1 MKLSLLIGFLPVA
14 ALSVGME
21 QIVVEEPGRT
31 NRSAQAWAD
40 AAQPGRLAATM
51 PYVDSI
57 AVTSTHPA
65 GLVYVPAA
73 LAAGTERFSTNWSYS
88 FRPGGGVV
96 VDTSVVRD
104 SLTIDASPIS
114 VPFFDTRFLLVT
126 NSGVYG
132 AVDIDGGVSIRGP
145 ASTGVMSGAQASSSV
160 ATVAVDVVNTA
171 VLGGV
176 GGPLVLDAP
185 VVYVKGGLAY
195 RELVGS
201 GGPTGSPPT
210 SVVSDVGLLGFA
222 EYDRGLLDLVH
233 RRTPLSPYADQY
245 FPSHKNWD
253 VIYKL
258 FDTPRAFGI
267 TTSFGNLFWLTGP
280 PGMLRFDNAYFPN
293 APLVPDDAAP
303 PGFLSRELRWVGLE
317 GTGVKFEGTPASW
330 ANVPVLCTWH
340 NVSDLGF
347 AATWW
352 KYSRADM
359 ALAGRAFTNAVDF
372 IFTHAPAGGLWYYDT
387 ATGVD
392 RVTVTRASVLAA
404 GMTVSNA
411 ANVVLGTMKLAFD
424 TDLGLTSNVTYWTR
438 PFSWST
444 YRNSGIPV
452 DIGKLPE
459 GMWGAVLA
467 LCDAVVVS
475 ANEMVVEGMVPLAYA
490 RSPGSVSFK
499 AYRQFKPDPARRRLY
514 RVTVQLWFTEPP
526 DLGTKAARYWL
537 TMNGR
542 RLLARRLSA
551 NGETGAAFALID
563 SGASAPGYLYLDL
576 SEFERVFGRELLLK
590 SGYYVKIE
598 ELRGITPWQ
607 TSGN

>member
-57 AVTSTHPA
+57 AVTSTYPA

-114 VPFFDTRFLLVT
+114 IPFFDTRFLLVT

-132 AVDIDGGVSIRGP
+132 AVDIDGDVSIRGP
-145 ASTGVMSGAQASSSV
+145 VSTGVMSGAQASSSV

-176 GGPLVLDAP
+176 GGPLVFDAP

-195 RELVGS
+195 QELVGS

-233 RRTPLSPYADQY
+233 RRTPMSPYADQY
-245 FPSHKNWD
+245 FPSHREWD
-253 VIYKL
+253 ALYEQHAALGNEASGVSAD
-258 FDTPRAFGI
+258 F
-267 TTSFGNLFWLTGP
+267 SNLFWLTGP
-280 PGMLRFDNAYFPN
+280 TNVMRFNRTFKPDT
-293 APLVPDDAAP
+293 PLVPDDAAP

-317 GTGVKFEGTPASW
+317 GTGAKFEGVPASW

-359 ALAGRAFTNAVDF
+359 VLAGPAFTNAVDF
-372 IFTHAPAGGLWYYDT
+372 IFANAPAGGLWYYSSK
-387 ATGVD
+387 TGVD
-392 RVTVTRASVLAA
+392 KVTVTRASALAA
-404 GMTVSNA
+404 GVTYANA
-411 ANVVLGTMKLAFD
+411 ASIVLGTLRHARELEMDAAVANAEDWAAFQANF
-424 TDLGLTSNVTYWTR
+424 GL
-438 PFSWST
+438 
-444 YRNSGIPV
+444 PV
-452 DIGKLPE
+452 DIGRLPE
-459 GMWGAVLA
+459 GMWEAVLA

-490 RSPGSVSFK
+490 RSSGSVSFK

-526 DLGTKAARYWL
+526 NLGTKAARYWL

>member
-57 AVTSTHPA
+57 AVTSTYPA

-96 VDTSVVRD
+96 VDTIEVRD

-114 VPFFDTRFLLVT
+114 IPFFDTRFLLVT

-132 AVDIDGGVSIRGP
+132 AVDVDGGVSIRGP
-145 ASTGVMSGAQASSSV
+145 VSTGVMSGAQASSSV

-176 GGPLVLDAP
+176 GGPLVFDAP

-195 RELVGS
+195 QELVGS

-233 RRTPLSPYADQY
+233 RRTPMSPYADQY
-245 FPSHKNWD
+245 FPSHREWD
-253 VIYKL
+253 ALYEQHAALGNVASGVSAD
-258 FDTPRAFGI
+258 F
-267 TTSFGNLFWLTGP
+267 SNLFWLTGP
-280 PGMLRFDNAYFPN
+280 TNVMRFNRTFKPDT
-293 APLVPDDAAP
+293 PLVPDDAAP
-303 PGFLSRELRWVGLE
+303 PGVLSRELRWVGLE
-317 GTGVKFEGTPASW
+317 GTGAKFEGAPASW

-359 ALAGRAFTNAVDF
+359 ALAGPAFTNAVDF
-372 IFTHAPAGGLWYYDT
+372 VFANAPAGELWHYSSK
-387 ATGVD
+387 TGVD
-392 RVTVTRASVLAA
+392 KVTVTRASALAA
-404 GMTVSNA
+404 GVTYANA
-411 ANVVLGTMKLAFD
+411 ASIVLGTLRYARELERDAAVVNAEGWAAFQANF
-424 TDLGLTSNVTYWTR
+424 GL
-438 PFSWST
+438 
-444 YRNSGIPV
+444 PV

-459 GMWGAVLA
+459 GMWEAVLA

-475 ANEMVVEGMVPLAYA
+475 ANEMVVGGMVPLAYA
-490 RSPGSVSFK
+490 RSSGSVSFK